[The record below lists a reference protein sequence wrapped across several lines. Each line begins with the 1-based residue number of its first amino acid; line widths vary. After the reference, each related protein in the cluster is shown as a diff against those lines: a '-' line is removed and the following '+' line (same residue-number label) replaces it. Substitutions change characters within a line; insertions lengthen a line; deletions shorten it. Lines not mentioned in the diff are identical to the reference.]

1 MTYPGRPDSVKAVM
15 NPETPNSDQDTESDI
30 DYRRPTVKDG
40 IRMWEIA
47 RDSQVLDVN
56 SSYAYVLWT
65 HDFAETSI
73 VAAQDGKPV
82 GFVTGY
88 RKPSQPEVLM
98 IWQVAVDAD
107 QRGRG
112 IAARMLIELF
122 GHCARSGV
130 TSMQTTI
137 SPDNTGSQALFA
149 SAAATL
155 GLGFTSQS
163 LFAVDDFP
171 DAHQPEDLY
180 ILAAESTPS

>member
-1 MTYPGRPDSVKAVM
+1 MKPEQPKSRPSHDPGTQFREPAVA
-15 NPETPNSDQDTESDI
+15 
-30 DYRRPTVKDG
+30 DG
-40 IRMWEIA
+40 IRLWEIA

-56 SSYAYVLWT
+56 SSYSYVLWC

-73 VAAQDGKPV
+73 VARRDGRAV

-88 RKPSQPEVLM
+88 RKPSRPDVLM

-112 IAARMLIELF
+112 IAASMLTTLF
-122 GHCARSGV
+122 ERCRARGV

-137 SPDNTGSQALFA
+137 SPDNLGSQRLFA
-149 SAAATL
+149 SVADRL
-155 GLGFTSQS
+155 ELGFDSES
-163 LFAVDDFP
+163 LFAATDFP

-180 ILAAESTPS
+180 ILAARFNEE